1 MPAVLRRPSGGTIAL
16 GLLVLFALLLRL
28 PTAGEQSFWLDE
40 VYSARITDGSLGHA
54 WSTIQRTENTPPLY
68 YLLGWSWVHLFG
80 QGELGLRSLSA
91 VAGALAV
98 VPTVWLAR
106 ATGER
111 GTPTRILLVAG
122 LLLAVNPLAQWF
134 SQEARAYGLFVLVA
148 ALAWA
153 ALAAALARPT
163 PGRLWLWA
171 LAAVVA
177 TWTHYF
183 GGILLL
189 VGGAALVL
197 VAWRG
202 PGFLGLGADPAA
214 GPASD
219 VAAPAP
225 GAGEAPG
232 EDSVSGAASASDD
245 SPALQG
251 SSARPTGARAI
262 RPLVAPLLASA
273 VGAAA
278 LLPIAKQQQSTSM
291 YEAIAGVKGLGSR
304 IIETPKQFAVG
315 YNAPTEFL
323 LGGLLA
329 AILAAFV
336 VAGAWPRD
344 GRPTRGTGLAAMVV
358 AIWVVPLVA
367 LVGGFDVVLTRNWV
381 LLLPPLAVLAALGAW
396 RLGRRAVLA
405 VLAVAVV
412 QLAVV
417 IVVAVNPSYQRDD
430 WRGALEA
437 AVADVA
443 GDRPELLSI
452 AHYQPIAGTFYE
464 PRLRFIDP
472 GVPVRVRSVALIDR
486 PAEAG
491 DDAPP
496 AVAAPPPPAAGM
508 QLVRAKR
515 NGQYR
520 IFVWRSDRPVTV
532 YPVAIRDMLPGN
544 GLRSS
549 LVLR

>member
-1 MPAVLRRPSGGTIAL
+1 MPAILRRPSGGTVAL

-68 YLLGWSWVHLFG
+68 YLLGWAWVHLFG

-106 ATGER
+106 STGER
-111 GTPTRILLVAG
+111 GTPTRILLLAG

-134 SQEARAYGLFVLVA
+134 SQEARTYGLFVLVA

-153 ALAAALARPT
+153 ALAAALARAT

-202 PGFLGLGADPAA
+202 PGFLGLGADPASDD
-214 GPASD
+214 ASAAAPRA
-219 VAAPAP
+219 VAAPGDA
-225 GAGEAPG
+225 
-232 EDSVSGAASASDD
+232 SVSGATSASDD
-245 SPALQG
+245 RPGPQGGPAR
-251 SSARPTGARAI
+251 RPTGVDAI

-278 LLPIAKQQQSTSM
+278 VLPIAVKQQSTSM

-304 IIETPKQFAVG
+304 IVETPKQFAVG

-323 LGGLLA
+323 LGGVLA
-329 AILAAFV
+329 VLLAAFV
-336 VAGAWPRD
+336 VAGAWPRA
-344 GRPTRGTGLAAMVV
+344 GRATRGTGLAAMVV

-381 LLLPPLAVLAALGAW
+381 LLLPPLAVLAAVGAW
-396 RLGRRAVLA
+396 RLGRRAVVAL
-405 VLAVAVV
+405 LAVAVV

-430 WRGALEA
+430 WRGALEE

-443 GDRPELLSI
+443 ADRPELLSI

-464 PRLRFIDP
+464 PRLRFINP
-472 GVPVRVRSVALIDR
+472 AVPVRVRSVALIDR

-496 AVAAPPPPAAGM
+496 AVAAPPAPAPGM

-520 IFVWRSDRPVTV
+520 IFVWRSDQPVTV
-532 YPVAIRDMLPGN
+532 YPVAIRDLLPGN